1 MAKTSAER
9 VSEWRERVTL
19 KADYFH
25 DLDKDRIAR
34 LGLDMADRT
43 PEYAAVRAMCLNYP
57 AVKVAPSGVGY
68 ISGGKLE
75 VYYGDE
81 HNRPSVRDMIAAFV
95 ALREISSLPVQ
106 IIYATNAGGGWTT
119 SNDLEPA
126 ASAVRHDVQ
135 KLRELGMWTKK

>member
-19 KADYFH
+19 KSDYFH

-34 LGLDMADRT
+34 LGLDMADQT

-57 AVKVAPSGVGY
+57 AVKVAPSSVGHTS
-68 ISGGKLE
+68 SGSLE

-81 HNRPSVRDMIAAFV
+81 HNRPSETDMIAAFV
-95 ALREISSLPVQ
+95 ALREISSLPVS
-106 IIYATNAGGGWTT
+106 IIYATNSGGGWTT
-119 SNDLEPA
+119 SSDLDPA
-126 ASAVRHDVQ
+126 AVSVRHDVQ